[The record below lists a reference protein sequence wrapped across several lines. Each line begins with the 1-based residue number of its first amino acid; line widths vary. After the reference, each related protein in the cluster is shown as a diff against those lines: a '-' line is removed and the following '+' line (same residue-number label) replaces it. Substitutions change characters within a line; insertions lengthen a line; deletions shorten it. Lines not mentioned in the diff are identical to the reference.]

1 MKNFKKLFAIIFT
14 VAVVVF
20 GVLVMINEREIFQA
34 FKNINWE
41 DELDR
46 GIGILAIII
55 LVVDIF
61 LIALPFFGF
70 ILVLLDKFDPFKAI
84 VDSALVVLA
93 KFLLTIFA
101 FMLLMMVWKAPAD
114 VWKAYMFEKDSMAIV
129 PLIIFFAALVFLM
142 LAKFSNFEGTL
153 TRAVLATIGSGLAI
167 FGLVFYFILGK
178 GGTAIGGMG
187 KDPDWLTVMGLVV
200 GIACFGGIIAYS
212 YLPQTREFNIGGE
225 KEPEAKVE
233 QEPKE
238 E

>member
-20 GVLVMINEREIFQA
+20 GVLVMINERDLFQS

-61 LIALPFFGF
+61 LIALPAMAFV
-70 ILVLLDKFDPFKAI
+70 LVLLDKFDPFKAI

-93 KFLLTIFA
+93 KFLITIFA
-101 FMLLMMVWKAPAD
+101 FMLLMIVWKAPAD
-114 VWKAYMFEKDSMAIV
+114 VWKEYMFGKDSMAII
-129 PLIIFFAALVFLM
+129 PLIVFFAAIVFLM
-142 LAKFSNFEGTL
+142 IAKVSNFEGTL
-153 TRAVLATIGSGLAI
+153 IRAVLASIGAGLAI

-178 GGTAIGGMG
+178 GGMAIGGMG
-187 KDPDWLTVMGLVV
+187 KDPDWLTIMGLVV

-212 YLPQTREFNIGGE
+212 FLPQTREF
-225 KEPEAKVE
+225 KT
-233 QEPKE
+233 E